1 MYLGMTILLIGL
13 GFVLGSIISFAGFI
27 LFIIAM
33 EIAFI
38 SQEERSMQEQFGEEY
53 LTYKKKVGRWI

>member
-1 MYLGMTILLIGL
+1 
-13 GFVLGSIISFAGFI
+13 
-27 LFIIAM
+27 M

-38 SQEERSMQEQFGEEY
+38 PQEERSMQERFGEEY